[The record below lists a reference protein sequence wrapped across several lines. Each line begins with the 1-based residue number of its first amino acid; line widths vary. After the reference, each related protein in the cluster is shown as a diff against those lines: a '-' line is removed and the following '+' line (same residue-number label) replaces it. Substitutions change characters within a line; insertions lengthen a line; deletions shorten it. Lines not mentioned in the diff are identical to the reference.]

1 MHTGFVWSF
10 RLKVMIC
17 SCQHF
22 FDNLSFTDILNRF
35 IFDRVYDSWIL
46 SLLLFTLAIMKHD
59 KILHLFAHD
68 HKHAV

>member
-1 MHTGFVWSF
+1 
-10 RLKVMIC
+10 MIC